1 MRLLQQGENWTLIW
15 PENFVQRTEPLRR
28 LDLHTHEYQLGEK
41 RDAGVQKITARPA
54 CESNN
59 YTHSRPAK
67 KQTEWPSASLQ
78 NKKNELVRKFAMA
91 LPAIS
96 TKINANPLGLRKSN
110 PIYCVPVY
118 KISITWTREQ
128 PRSSD
133 LQACCRKK
141 EKRAQPELGQKAR

>member
-1 MRLLQQGENWTLIW
+1 MNISWVKKETPACKTLLLDRRAKATITLILG
-15 PENFVQRTEPLRR
+15 LRR
-28 LDLHTHEYQLGEK
+28 SKQSGRVPRY
-41 RDAGVQKITARPA
+41 KI
-54 CESNN
+54 
-59 YTHSRPAK
+59 
-67 KQTEWPSASLQ
+67 
-78 NKKNELVRKFAMA
+78 KNELVRKFAMA

-96 TKINANPLGLRKSN
+96 TKISANPLGLRKSN

-141 EKRAQPELGQKAR
+141 EKRAQPELVQKAR